1 MPLPLF
7 KSQSQKYS
15 TSARIGHI
23 LSKDNWKGFNQ
34 MGHLGNDRIILLIH
48 LKHGLDPGTF
58 YILGTGVG
66 KTFLYYTHRF
76 RNRTPGTK

>member
-15 TSARIGHI
+15 TSARM
-23 LSKDNWKGFNQ
+23 GFNQ
-34 MGHLGNDRIILLIH
+34 MGHLGNYRIILLIH

-66 KTFLYYTHRF
+66 KTFLYYTHSF
-76 RNRTPGTK
+76 RNLTHGTKWL